1 MKKSIIFKKVVFI
14 TLTVAILT
22 AVLCFQTGAAAND
35 ASSSQSVNKVIITD
49 TDISSRPDAI
59 AAAQGI
65 IPPPP
70 PEVAAA
76 GGIATDGTV
85 VNGNG
90 YTTNGL
96 GIGLISSWYAGLYY
110 TGSELELFGFTTT
123 NYRCDIIMTTLY
135 LQWWNG
141 YQWIDLNSYM
151 NVKYY
156 STSCDIGV
164 KSPCFS
170 GNYYRV
176 RGVHFADDGNT
187 FEEYYYTNIDYVYIP

>member
-1 MKKSIIFKKVVFI
+1 MKRTTIFKKAVF
-14 TLTVAILT
+14 TLAVIFT
-22 AVLCFQTGAAAND
+22 AVFCFQAGAIAND
-35 ASSSQSVNKVIITD
+35 VSSLQPAQRIIIDD

-70 PEVAAA
+70 PEVTAA

-90 YTTNGL
+90 YSTNGL
-96 GIGLISSWYAGLYY
+96 GIGLISSWYAAIYY
-110 TGSELELFGFTTT
+110 TGSELELFGYTTT

-141 YQWIDLNSYM
+141 SQWVDLNSYM
-151 NVKYY
+151 NVRYY
-156 STSCDIGV
+156 SAVCDIGV

-187 FEEYYYTNIDYVYIP
+187 FEEYYYIDPNFVYVP